1 MSKSR
6 MMGAGN
12 ACSSI
17 YSTNPNLNTFGGNKK
32 QGIASRVGLD
42 AWANYPIQTNANGI
56 GRTKLFIMNQLGG
69 VGVGRSMFNTSF
81 VQPRGLMKNDVHGNS
96 DINDLAYWD
105 GEKHVLRQSSIVHP
119 GQTLTHAKLH
129 VPKDKTLTV
138 HGNMDSTDMLTVE
151 GHVHIHGMHV
161 TRKGFHVLKN
171 GSYHV
176 HGKSRHTA
184 SGTTK
189 DMTTTDTTQTVS
201 GTYEVLSGGS
211 SYTGAGITCNI
222 YGTYKIDSG
231 GRCDNYGVMNNYYYL
246 SVSGNMYN
254 SGFINNNFH
263 VFQSPSSVFAQVYI
277 HSTGTLVNYNIANA
291 NKQNNNN
298 GYFYGTASNGNN
310 IYITAKQ
317 DGKIYNNSPNFSIN
331 GTLTT
336 YPDNGIKALA
346 GSTINVLKYL
356 DITAGDIKIYSNVLN
371 VVSPGSIHN
380 SNSNITYVDDK
391 QYYDLTY
398 MRQTEDSIFFQINI
412 GGGTALYENGFATS
426 RAQTLQIL
434 SYDDYIGDPLISHEY
449 DNIQAIISSP
459 ATKHDHR
466 KTLTVYKSL
475 FSSFSGV
482 KAYRIYVAAT
492 HTSPGENSNVL
503 SKLYS
508 ASPFIFDR
516 DGSNVVGLN
525 GVPRA

>member
-1 MSKSR
+1 

-12 ACSSI
+12 ACSSM

-81 VQPRGLMKNDVHGNS
+81 VQPRGLMKNDVHGKS
-96 DINDLAYWD
+96 DINDLADWD

-176 HGKSRHTA
+176 HGNSRHTA
-184 SGTTK
+184 SGTTTK
-189 DMTTTDTTQTVS
+189 DTQTVY
-201 GTYEVLSGGS
+201 GAVYGKYEVLYGGS
-211 SYTGAGITCNI
+211 SYTASGLTCDI
-222 YGTYKIDSG
+222 YGTFQIDSG
-231 GRCDNYGVMNNYYYL
+231 GRYDNYGVINNYYYL
-246 SVSGNMYN
+246 SITGSMYN
-254 SGFINNNFH
+254 SGIIYNNFNAASNSG
-263 VFQSPSSVFAQVYI
+263 QPSVFAQVYI
-277 HSTGTLVNYNIANA
+277 HSGGTLVNFNKANA
-291 NKQNNNN
+291 NKQNNNR
-298 GYFYGTASNGNN
+298 GYLFSSSSEGNT
-310 IYITAKQ
+310 YITAKQ
-317 DGKIYNNSPNFSIN
+317 DGRIYNNSPNFSIN

-336 YPDNGIKALA
+336 YPDNGIEALA

-356 DITAGDIKIYSNVLN
+356 DISAGDIKIYSNVLSSESLKN
-371 VVSPGSIHN
+371 THN
-380 SNSNITYVDDK
+380 SNSKITYVDDK

-398 MRQTEDSIFFQINI
+398 MYQTDDTIFFQINI
-412 GGGTALYENGFATS
+412 GGGSALYEHGFATS
-426 RAQTLQIL
+426 RSQTLEIL
-434 SYDDYIGDPLISHEY
+434 SYDVYDGNPLISHDY
-449 DNIQAIISSP
+449 DNIKAIISSP
-459 ATKHDHR
+459 ATTHDHR
-466 KTLTVYKSL
+466 KTLSVDKSL
-475 FSSFSGV
+475 FNSLTGIQ
-482 KAYRIYVAAT
+482 AYRIFVRAT
-492 HTSPGENSNVL
+492 NTSPEEPSNVL
-503 SKLYS
+503 SKLFS

-516 DGSNVVGLN
+516 SMKTKGEVVGLN
-525 GVPRA
+525 GVDLP